1 MIVTKNNIHIEDSYK
16 IRNPF
21 AMNDILNKI
30 REQYESDILLYRS
43 NWSLIREWITHN
55 NLYILGY
62 KREQTKDV
70 DLNYPQKWY
79 HELGYFFG
87 SLIILL

>member
-1 MIVTKNNIHIEDSYK
+1 MIVTKNNIHIENSYE

-21 AMNDILNKI
+21 TMNDILNEI
-30 REQYESDILLYRS
+30 RKQYESDVLLYRS

-79 HELGYFFG
+79 HKLGYFFG
-87 SLIILL
+87 SLIIL